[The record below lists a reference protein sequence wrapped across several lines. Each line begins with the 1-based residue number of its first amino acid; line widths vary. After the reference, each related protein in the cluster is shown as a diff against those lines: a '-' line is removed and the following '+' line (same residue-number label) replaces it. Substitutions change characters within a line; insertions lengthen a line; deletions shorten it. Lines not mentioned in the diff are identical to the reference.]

1 MEDNR
6 GHKVVMTDRKNMLVT
21 DVIDVDS
28 FNLTEI
34 LLETG
39 QGTILVKGNEIH
51 VKRLNLERG
60 EADIEGKFDS
70 IVYTKDKGKNDSLL
84 KRMFK

>member
-39 QGTILVKGNEIH
+39 QGTILVKGNDIH

-60 EADIEGKFDS
+60 EADIEGQFDS

>member
-39 QGTILVKGNEIH
+39 QGTILVKGNDIH

-60 EADIEGKFDS
+60 EAI
-70 IVYTKDKGKNDSLL
+70 
-84 KRMFK
+84 

>member
-1 MEDNR
+1 MEDSR
-6 GHKVVMTDRKNMLVT
+6 GHKVVMTDRKSMLVT

-39 QGTILVKGNEIH
+39 QGTILVKGNDIH

-70 IVYTKDKGKNDSLL
+70 ILYTKDKGKNDSLI

>member
-39 QGTILVKGNEIH
+39 QGTILVKGTDIH

-70 IVYTKDKGKNDSLL
+70 IVYTKDKGKSDSLL

>member
-39 QGTILVKGNEIH
+39 QGTILVKGNDIH

-70 IVYTKDKGKNDSLL
+70 IVYTKDKSKNDSLL

>member
-39 QGTILVKGNEIH
+39 QGIILVKGNDIH

>member
-1 MEDNR
+1 
-6 GHKVVMTDRKNMLVT
+6 MLVT

-39 QGTILVKGNEIH
+39 QGTILVKGNDIH

-70 IVYTKDKGKNDSLL
+70 IVYTKDKGKSDSLL

>member
-39 QGTILVKGNEIH
+39 QGTILVKGNDIH

-70 IVYTKDKGKNDSLL
+70 IVYTKDKGKGDSLL

>member
-1 MEDNR
+1 MQESH
-6 GHKVVMTDRKNMLVT
+6 GHKVVMTDRSNMLVT

-39 QGTILVKGNEIH
+39 YGSMLVKGNDIH
-51 VKRLNLERG
+51 VKRLNLEKG

-70 IVYTKDKGKNDSLL
+70 ITYTKIKRKDESLI

>member
-39 QGTILVKGNEIH
+39 QGTILVKGNDIH
-51 VKRLNLERG
+51 VKHLNLERG

>member
-39 QGTILVKGNEIH
+39 QGKILVKGTDIH

-70 IVYTKDKGKNDSLL
+70 IVYTKDKGKSDSLL

>member
-39 QGTILVKGNEIH
+39 QGTILVKGNDIH

-70 IVYTKDKGKNDSLL
+70 IVYTKDKGKSDSLL

>member
-39 QGTILVKGNEIH
+39 QGTILVKGNDIH

>member
-39 QGTILVKGNEIH
+39 QGTILVKGNDIH

-70 IVYTKDKGKNDSLL
+70 IVYTKDKGKGDSLL
-84 KRMFK
+84 KRLFK

>member
-1 MEDNR
+1 MEDSR
-6 GHKVVMTDRKNMLVT
+6 GHKVVMTDRKSMLVT

-39 QGTILVKGNEIH
+39 QGTILVKGNDIH

-70 IVYTKDKGKNDSLL
+70 ILYTKDKGKNDSLI
-84 KRMFK
+84 KRKFK

>member
-6 GHKVVMTDRKNMLVT
+6 GHRVVMTDRKNMLVT

-39 QGTILVKGNEIH
+39 QGTILVKGNDIH

-70 IVYTKDKGKNDSLL
+70 IVYTKDKGKSDSLL

>member
-1 MEDNR
+1 
-6 GHKVVMTDRKNMLVT
+6 MTDRKNMLVT

-39 QGTILVKGNEIH
+39 QGTILVKGNDIH

-70 IVYTKDKGKNDSLL
+70 IVYTKDKGKSDSLL